1 MARGDIDRYNATLT
15 PEQRVN
21 NAKRAAAASV
31 DVRRQKGFVRNRLKQ
46 LLSDDELDA
55 ILYKIMSQ
63 ARVGDIPSYRA
74 IMDTLGEFAPAEAIV
89 DVGEDTRN
97 AVANMSMAEKLALIK
112 AAQDAS
118 K

>member
-1 MARGDIDRYNATLT
+1 MAQDNISSYNNQCT
-15 PEQRVN
+15 PEERKE
-21 NAKRAAAASV
+21 NARIAGVASGEA
-31 DVRRQKGFVRNRLKQ
+31 RRRKGFVRQRLKE
-46 LLSDDELDA
+46 LLSDDALDV
-55 ILYKIMSQ
+55 ILCRIMMQ
-63 ARVGDIPSYRA
+63 AGEGDIPSYRA

>member
-1 MARGDIDRYNATLT
+1 MADNITKYNNSLT
-15 PEQRVN
+15 PSQRAEQAR
-21 NAKRAAAASV
+21 RAGEKGNEA
-31 DVRRQKGFVRNRLKQ
+31 RRQKGFVRNRLKQ

-55 ILYKIMSQ
+55 ILYKIMAQ
-63 ARVGDIPSYRA
+63 AGDGDIPSYRA

>member
-1 MARGDIDRYNATLT
+1 MSDNITKYNNSMTHSQRSEHARIAG
-15 PEQRVN
+15 
-21 NAKRAAAASV
+21 AKGNEA
-31 DVRRQKGFVRNRLKQ
+31 RRQKGFVRNRLKQ
-46 LLSDDELDA
+46 LLSDEELDA
-55 ILYKIMSQ
+55 ILYKIMAQ
-63 ARVGDIPSYRA
+63 AGEGDIPSYRA